1 MAGNGHVIVVVGPSN
16 YRSYFK
22 FAKSMDKILGRM
34 AKRDITII
42 TGNGNGS
49 DYVAF
54 LYALRRGLCH
64 VEYEPKRLDFEAA
77 VYRMQERMM
86 EEATGLVTI
95 VDGYDRYVA
104 QAARIAS
111 TRNIPRRLLSV
122 KPEQENA
129 KEQKESHGSMRGVN
143 IRTLSRYRERNSHTP
158 FPGVDDR

>member
-22 FAKSMDKILGRM
+22 FAKSMDRILGRM

-49 DYVAF
+49 DYVTF

-64 VEYEPKRLDFEAA
+64 VEFEPKRLDFEAA

-86 EEATGLVTI
+86 VEATGLVTV

-104 QAARIAS
+104 QATRIAS
-111 TRNIPRRLLSV
+111 SQNIPRRLISV
-122 KPEQENA
+122 NSEQKNA
-129 KEQKESHGSMRGVN
+129 KEQKESHGSLRRLN
-143 IRTLSRYRERNSHTP
+143 IRTLSRYRERRSHSP
-158 FPGVDDR
+158 FPGIDE

>member
-22 FAKSMDKILGRM
+22 FAKSMDRILGRM

-49 DYVAF
+49 DYVTF

-64 VEYEPKRLDFEAA
+64 VEFEPKRLDFEAA

-86 EEATGLVTI
+86 VEATGLVTV

-104 QAARIAS
+104 QATRIAS
-111 TRNIPRRLLSV
+111 SQNIPRRLISV
-122 KPEQENA
+122 NSEQKNA
-129 KEQKESHGSMRGVN
+129 KEQKESHGSLRGLN
-143 IRTLSRYRERNSHTP
+143 IRTLSRYRERRSHSP
-158 FPGVDDR
+158 FPGVDE

>member
-22 FAKSMDKILGRM
+22 FAKSMDRILGRM

-64 VEYEPKRLDFEAA
+64 VEFEPKRLDFEAA

-86 EEATGLVTI
+86 VEATGLVTV

-104 QAARIAS
+104 QATRIAS
-111 TRNIPRRLLSV
+111 SQNIPRRLISV
-122 KPEQENA
+122 NSEQKNA
-129 KEQKESHGSMRGVN
+129 KEQKESHGSLRRLN
-143 IRTLSRYRERNSHTP
+143 IRTLSRYRERRSHSP
-158 FPGVDDR
+158 FPGVDE

>member
-22 FAKSMDKILGRM
+22 FAKSMDRILGRM
-34 AKRDITII
+34 AKSDITII

-64 VEYEPKRLDFEAA
+64 VEFEPKRLDFEAA

-86 EEATGLVTI
+86 VEATGLVTV

-104 QAARIAS
+104 QATRIAS
-111 TRNIPRRLLSV
+111 SQNIPRRLISV
-122 KPEQENA
+122 NSEQKNA
-129 KEQKESHGSMRGVN
+129 KEQKESHGSLRRLN
-143 IRTLSRYRERNSHTP
+143 IRTLSRYRERRSHSP
-158 FPGVDDR
+158 FPGVDE